1 MAGLKELPFKYR
13 LLIKAYPW
21 RRVNPVPWTPLK
33 KKLEEC
39 RLVLV
44 SSAGIITEDQKP
56 FDNTIRGGDPSI
68 REIPVDVETASLME
82 THRSKVFDH
91 SGIHEDLNLA
101 FPIDRLRELARSGRI
116 GSLNHRHIS
125 LMGSVSAPGRL
136 IKKTIPLVA
145 PQLVADGVD
154 VALLI
159 PV

>member
-1 MAGLKELPFKYR
+1 MARLSELPFKYR
-13 LLIKAYPW
+13 VFLKAYRW
-21 RRVNPVPWTPLK
+21 CRIDPVPWTPLE

-44 SSAGIITEDQKP
+44 SSAGIIASGQKP
-56 FDNTIRGGDPSI
+56 FDNTIRGGDPSM
-68 REIPVDVETASLME
+68 REIPVDIDVASLIE

-91 SGIHEDLNLA
+91 SGIREDPNLA
-101 FPIDRLRELARSGRI
+101 FPIDRLRELTRAGRI
-116 GSLNHRHIS
+116 GFLNHRHIS